1 VITIR
6 KIALFAIPFTLYAT
20 FLLAP
25 AAATLQELQV
35 GMEVPEFSLRTI
47 SGETSKLA
55 ELRGEKLTILFFW
68 STWSKNSAKGLARM
82 EKLHH
87 QFGDRGLSIIGIN
100 ADGQNLNVNTIE
112 AVKEMTGT
120 LKITFPM
127 LLDQGLSA
135 FRDIGVIALPTTVI
149 LDRERII
156 RYELSGYPL
165 VGVEELAD
173 YVTAAI
179 EGNKPAMLAGKKGY
193 QPDKNALRLF
203 NMGRNTLKTRRMA
216 EAAEGW
222 FKKAI
227 AADPRFVQPHLSLGK
242 LYLQRGDIPAA
253 KAQFEQSLAKEPDNV
268 VALCEMGMII
278 AGEGKTEQGMTFFEK
293 TLQADDA
300 YTPCYY
306 YRGYLLGRTG
316 KHAEALKLFDAAM
329 EINPNDQGVRIYK
342 ARMYEEN
349 GMPQQAAEEYRK
361 ALAAALRLE

>member
-6 KIALFAIPFTLYAT
+6 KIALFAIPFTLCAT

-47 SGETSKLA
+47 SGETRKFSD
-55 ELRGEKLTILFFW
+55 LRGERLTILFFW
-68 STWSKNSAKGLARM
+68 STWSKNSAKGLTRM
-82 EKLHH
+82 ENLYR
-87 QFGDRGLSIIGIN
+87 QYGDKGLSIIGIN
-100 ADGQNLNVNTIE
+100 ADGQNKNGNTSE
-112 AVKEMTGT
+112 AIKDMTGT
-120 LKITFPM
+120 LKITFPI
-127 LLDQGLSA
+127 LIDQGLIA

-173 YVTAAI
+173 FVAAAFDG
-179 EGNKPAMLAGKKGY
+179 EKPAKLAEKRGY
-193 QPDKNALRLF
+193 QPDKSALRLY

-216 EAAEGW
+216 DMAEVW

-242 LYLQRGDIPAA
+242 LYLQRGEISAA
-253 KAQFEQSLAKEPDNV
+253 KAQFEQSLAKEPENV
-268 VALCEMGMII
+268 IALCEMGMII
-278 AGEGKTEQGMTFFEK
+278 AREGKTEQGMSFFEK
-293 TLQADDA
+293 TLKADDA

-316 KHAEALKLFDAAM
+316 KLAEALKMFDTAM

-342 ARMYEEN
+342 ARMFEEN

-361 ALAAALRLE
+361 ALAAALELN

>member
-1 VITIR
+1 MISIR

-35 GMEVPEFSLRTI
+35 GMEAPEFSLRTI
-47 SGETSKLA
+47 SGENRKFGD
-55 ELRGEKLTILFFW
+55 LRGEKLTVLFFW
-68 STWSKNSAKGLARM
+68 STWSKNSTKGLSRM
-82 EKLHH
+82 EKLHRLY
-87 QFGDRGLSIIGIN
+87 GDKGLSIVGIN
-100 ADGQNLNVNTIE
+100 ADGQSINGNTI
-112 AVKEMTGT
+112 AAIKEMTGT

-127 LLDQGLSA
+127 LMDQGLSA

-173 YVTAAI
+173 YITAAI
-179 EGNKPAMLAGKKGY
+179 EGNKPAMLAGRKRY
-193 QPDKNALRLF
+193 QPDKNALRLY
-203 NMGRNTLKTRRMA
+203 NMGRNTLRTRRMA
-216 EAAEGW
+216 DAAEGW

-278 AGEGKTEQGMTFFEK
+278 AGEGKTEQGMALFEK
-293 TLQADDA
+293 TLKTDDA

-306 YRGYLLGRTG
+306 YRGYLLGRSG
-316 KHAEALKLFDAAM
+316 KQAEALKMFDAAM
-329 EINPNDQGVRIYK
+329 EINPNDQGFRIYK

-361 ALAAALRLE
+361 ALAALLELD